1 MSKQDRQKFNILI
14 VLLVVL
20 GMTALM
26 GYRMNQ
32 PPTTAAV
39 QVPETKTST
48 NPPAPTDARIRL
60 DLIEKAEGSKEEIGR
75 KNVFQYQKPP
85 APSPASRSSVPGS
98 GGSASTTPGPQQP
111 APPSAGLP
119 PTASGSSPSAAPPGP
134 PPIPLKYQGYAAENA
149 PGGQMTAFLT
159 DDASRH
165 YNVMPSE
172 ILMGRYRINQIS
184 TASVEVEDLETNRR
198 QTLPLLK

>member
-1 MSKQDRQKFNILI
+1 MSKQDRQKFSILI

-20 GMTALM
+20 GMTAVL

-39 QVPETKTST
+39 QVPETKTSA

-85 APSPASRSSVPGS
+85 ASRPPVPGS

-111 APPSAGLP
+111 APPLFGLP
-119 PTASGSSPSAAPPGP
+119 PTTSGSSASAAPPGP
-134 PPIPLKYQGYAAENA
+134 PPIPLKYQGYAAESA

-165 YNVMPSE
+165 YNVTPSE

>member
-1 MSKQDRQKFNILI
+1 MSKQDRQKFSILM

-20 GMTALM
+20 GMTAVL

-39 QVPETKTST
+39 QVPETKTSA

-60 DLIEKAEGSKEEIGR
+60 DLIEKAEGSQEEIGR

-85 APSPASRSSVPGS
+85 ASRPPVPGS

-111 APPSAGLP
+111 APPLFGLP
-119 PTASGSSPSAAPPGP
+119 PTTSGSSASAAPPGP
-134 PPIPLKYQGYAAENA
+134 PPIPLKYQGYAAESA

-165 YNVMPSE
+165 YNVTPSE

>member
-1 MSKQDRQKFNILI
+1 MSKQDRQKFSILI

-20 GMTALM
+20 GMTAVL

-39 QVPETKTST
+39 QVPETKISA

-60 DLIEKAEGSKEEIGR
+60 DLIEKAEGSQEEIGR

-85 APSPASRSSVPGS
+85 ASRPPVPGS

-111 APPSAGLP
+111 APPLFGLP
-119 PTASGSSPSAAPPGP
+119 PTTSGSSASAAPPGP
-134 PPIPLKYQGYAAENA
+134 PPIPLKYQGYAAESA

-165 YNVMPSE
+165 YNVTPSE

>member
-1 MSKQDRQKFNILI
+1 MSKQDRQKFSILM
-14 VLLVVL
+14 VLLIVL
-20 GMTALM
+20 GMTAVL

-39 QVPETKTST
+39 QVPETKTSA

-85 APSPASRSSVPGS
+85 APPASRPPAPGS
-98 GGSASTTPGPQQP
+98 GGSTTPGAEQP
-111 APPSAGLP
+111 APPSVGSP
-119 PTASGSSPSAAPPGP
+119 PTTSGSSASAAPPGP
-134 PPIPLKYQGYAAENA
+134 PPIPLKYQGYAAESA

-165 YNVMPSE
+165 YNVTPSE

>member
-1 MSKQDRQKFNILI
+1 MSKQDRQKFSILI

-20 GMTALM
+20 GMTAVL

-39 QVPETKTST
+39 QVPETKISA

-60 DLIEKAEGSKEEIGR
+60 DLIEKAEGSQEEIGR

-85 APSPASRSSVPGS
+85 ASRPPVPGS
-98 GGSASTTPGPQQP
+98 GGSASTTPGPEQP
-111 APPSAGLP
+111 APPSVGLP
-119 PTASGSSPSAAPPGP
+119 PTTSGSSASAAPPGP
-134 PPIPLKYQGYAAENA
+134 PPIPLKYQGYAAESA

-165 YNVMPSE
+165 YNVTPSE

>member
-20 GMTALM
+20 GMTVLL

-85 APSPASRSSVPGS
+85 ASRPPVPGS

-111 APPSAGLP
+111 APPLFGLP
-119 PTASGSSPSAAPPGP
+119 PTTSGSSASAAPPGP
-134 PPIPLKYQGYAAENA
+134 PPIPLKYQGYAAESA

-165 YNVMPSE
+165 YNVTPSE

>member
-1 MSKQDRQKFNILI
+1 MSKQDRQKFSILI

-20 GMTALM
+20 GMTAVL
-26 GYRMNQ
+26 GYRMNR

-39 QVPETKTST
+39 QVPETKTSA

-85 APSPASRSSVPGS
+85 ASRPPVPGS
-98 GGSASTTPGPQQP
+98 SGSASTTPGPQQP
-111 APPSAGLP
+111 APPLFGLP
-119 PTASGSSPSAAPPGP
+119 PTTSGSSASAAPPGP
-134 PPIPLKYQGYAAENA
+134 PPIPLKYQGYAVENA

-165 YNVMPSE
+165 YNVTPSE
-172 ILMGRYRINQIS
+172 ILLGRYRINQIS

>member
-1 MSKQDRQKFNILI
+1 MSKQDRQKFSILM

-20 GMTALM
+20 GMTAVL

-39 QVPETKTST
+39 QVPETKTSA

-60 DLIEKAEGSKEEIGR
+60 DLIEKAEGSQEEIGR

-85 APSPASRSSVPGS
+85 SPPASRLPVPGS
-98 GGSASTTPGPQQP
+98 GGSASTTPGPEQP
-111 APPSAGLP
+111 ARPSAGLP
-119 PTASGSSPSAAPPGP
+119 PTTSGSSASAAPPGP
-134 PPIPLKYQGYAAENA
+134 PPIPLKYQGYAAESA

-165 YNVMPSE
+165 YNVTPSE

>member
-1 MSKQDRQKFNILI
+1 MSKQDRQKFSILV

-20 GMTALM
+20 GMTAVL

-39 QVPETKTST
+39 QVPETKTSA

-60 DLIEKAEGSKEEIGR
+60 DLIEKAEGSQEEIGR

-85 APSPASRSSVPGS
+85 ASRPPVPGS

-111 APPSAGLP
+111 APPLFGLP
-119 PTASGSSPSAAPPGP
+119 PTTSGSSASAAPPGP
-134 PPIPLKYQGYAAENA
+134 PPIPLKYQGYAAESA

-165 YNVMPSE
+165 YNVTPSE

>member
-1 MSKQDRQKFNILI
+1 MSKQDRQKFSILV

-20 GMTALM
+20 GMTAVL

-39 QVPETKTST
+39 QVPETKTSA

-60 DLIEKAEGSKEEIGR
+60 DLIEKAEGSQEEIGR

-85 APSPASRSSVPGS
+85 ASRPPVPGS
-98 GGSASTTPGPQQP
+98 GGSASTTPGPEQP

-119 PTASGSSPSAAPPGP
+119 PTTSGSSASAAPPGP
-134 PPIPLKYQGYAAENA
+134 PPIPLKYQGYAAESA

-165 YNVMPSE
+165 YNVTPSE

>member
-1 MSKQDRQKFNILI
+1 MSKQDRQKFSILM

-20 GMTALM
+20 GMTAVL

-39 QVPETKTST
+39 QVPETKTSA

-85 APSPASRSSVPGS
+85 ASRPPVPGS

-111 APPSAGLP
+111 APPLFGLP
-119 PTASGSSPSAAPPGP
+119 PTTSGSSASAAPPGP
-134 PPIPLKYQGYAAENA
+134 PPIPLKYQGYAAESA

-165 YNVMPSE
+165 YNVTPSE

>member
-20 GMTALM
+20 GMTVLL

-75 KNVFQYQKPP
+75 KKCFPIP
-85 APSPASRSSVPGS
+85 EASGV
-98 GGSASTTPGPQQP
+98 
-111 APPSAGLP
+111 SAGAFP
-119 PTASGSSPSAAPPGP
+119 SFSSWVWRFRVNAAGPTAACSA
-134 PPIPLKYQGYAAENA
+134 I
-149 PGGQMTAFLT
+149 
-159 DDASRH
+159 
-165 YNVMPSE
+165 
-172 ILMGRYRINQIS
+172 GRLATNHKRSFRIRS
-184 TASVEVEDLETNRR
+184 TAGTATHSAEVSGLCR
-198 QTLPLLK
+198 

>member
-1 MSKQDRQKFNILI
+1 MSKQDRQKFSILML
-14 VLLVVL
+14 LLVVL
-20 GMTALM
+20 GMTAVL

-39 QVPETKTST
+39 QVPETKTSA

-60 DLIEKAEGSKEEIGR
+60 DLIEKAEGSQEEIGR

-85 APSPASRSSVPGS
+85 ASRPPVPGS
-98 GGSASTTPGPQQP
+98 GGSASTRPGSEQP
-111 APPSAGLP
+111 APPLFGLP
-119 PTASGSSPSAAPPGP
+119 PTTSGSSASAAPPGP
-134 PPIPLKYQGYAAENA
+134 PPIPLKYQGYAAESA

-165 YNVMPSE
+165 YNVRPSE

>member
-20 GMTALM
+20 GMTVLL

-60 DLIEKAEGSKEEIGR
+60 DLLEKAEGSQEEIGR

-85 APSPASRSSVPGS
+85 APPASRPPVPGS

-111 APPSAGLP
+111 APPLFGLP
-119 PTASGSSPSAAPPGP
+119 PTTSGSSASAAPPGP
-134 PPIPLKYQGYAAENA
+134 PPIPLKYQGYAAESA

-165 YNVMPSE
+165 YNVTPSE

>member
-1 MSKQDRQKFNILI
+1 MSKQDRQKFSILI

-20 GMTALM
+20 GMTAVL

-39 QVPETKTST
+39 QVPETKTSA

-60 DLIEKAEGSKEEIGR
+60 DLIEKAEGSQEEIGR

-85 APSPASRSSVPGS
+85 ASRPPVPGS

-111 APPSAGLP
+111 APPLFGLP
-119 PTASGSSPSAAPPGP
+119 PTTSGSSASAAPPGP
-134 PPIPLKYQGYAAENA
+134 PPIPLKYQGYAAESA

-165 YNVMPSE
+165 YNVTPSE

>member
-1 MSKQDRQKFNILI
+1 MSKQDRQKFSILM
-14 VLLVVL
+14 VLLIVL
-20 GMTALM
+20 GMTAVL

-39 QVPETKTST
+39 QVPETKTSA

-60 DLIEKAEGSKEEIGR
+60 DLIEKAEGSQEEIGR

-85 APSPASRSSVPGS
+85 ASRPPVPGS

-111 APPSAGLP
+111 APPLFGLP
-119 PTASGSSPSAAPPGP
+119 PTTSGSSASAAPPGP
-134 PPIPLKYQGYAAENA
+134 PPIPLKYQGYAAESA

-165 YNVMPSE
+165 YNVTPSE

>member
-1 MSKQDRQKFNILI
+1 MSKQDRQKFSILM

-20 GMTALM
+20 GMTAVL

-39 QVPETKTST
+39 QVPETKTSA

-60 DLIEKAEGSKEEIGR
+60 DLIEKAEGSQEEIGR

-85 APSPASRSSVPGS
+85 ASRPPVPGS
-98 GGSASTTPGPQQP
+98 GGSASTTPGSEQP
-111 APPSAGLP
+111 APPSVGLP
-119 PTASGSSPSAAPPGP
+119 PTTSGSSASAAQPGP
-134 PPIPLKYQGYAAENA
+134 PPIPLKYQGYAAESA

-165 YNVMPSE
+165 YNVTPSE

>member
-1 MSKQDRQKFNILI
+1 MSKQDRQKFSILI

-20 GMTALM
+20 GLTAVL

-39 QVPETKTST
+39 QVPETKTSA

-85 APSPASRSSVPGS
+85 APPASRPPAPGS
-98 GGSASTTPGPQQP
+98 GGSTTPGAEQP
-111 APPSAGLP
+111 APPSVGSP
-119 PTASGSSPSAAPPGP
+119 PTTSGSSASAAPPGP
-134 PPIPLKYQGYAAENA
+134 PPIPLKYQGYAAEGA
-149 PGGQMTAFLT
+149 AGGQMTAFLT

-165 YNVMPSE
+165 YNVTPSE

>member
-1 MSKQDRQKFNILI
+1 MSKQDRQKFSILM

-20 GMTALM
+20 GMTAVL

-39 QVPETKTST
+39 QVPETKTSA

-60 DLIEKAEGSKEEIGR
+60 DLIEKAEGSQEEIGR

-85 APSPASRSSVPGS
+85 ASRPPVPGS
-98 GGSASTTPGPQQP
+98 GGSASTTPGSEQP
-111 APPSAGLP
+111 APPSVGLP
-119 PTASGSSPSAAPPGP
+119 PTTSGSSASAAPPGP
-134 PPIPLKYQGYAAENA
+134 PPIPLKYQGYAAESA

-165 YNVMPSE
+165 YNVTPSE

>member
-1 MSKQDRQKFNILI
+1 MSKQDRQKFSILM
-14 VLLVVL
+14 VLLIVL
-20 GMTALM
+20 GMTAVL

-39 QVPETKTST
+39 QVPETKTSA

-60 DLIEKAEGSKEEIGR
+60 DLIEKAEGSQEEIGR

-85 APSPASRSSVPGS
+85 ASRPPVPGS

-111 APPSAGLP
+111 APPAFGLP
-119 PTASGSSPSAAPPGP
+119 PTTSGSSASAAPPGP
-134 PPIPLKYQGYAAENA
+134 PPIPLKYQGYAAESA

-165 YNVMPSE
+165 YNVTPSE

>member
-1 MSKQDRQKFNILI
+1 MSKQDRQKFSILM
-14 VLLVVL
+14 VLLIVL
-20 GMTALM
+20 GMTAVL

-39 QVPETKTST
+39 QVPETKTSA

-85 APSPASRSSVPGS
+85 ASRPPVPGS

-111 APPSAGLP
+111 APPLFGLP
-119 PTASGSSPSAAPPGP
+119 PTTSGSSASAAPPGP
-134 PPIPLKYQGYAAENA
+134 PPIPLKYQGYAAESA

-165 YNVMPSE
+165 YNVTPSE

>member
-1 MSKQDRQKFNILI
+1 MSKQDRQKFSILM
-14 VLLVVL
+14 VLLIVL
-20 GMTALM
+20 GMTAVL

-39 QVPETKTST
+39 QVPETKISA

-60 DLIEKAEGSKEEIGR
+60 DLIEKAEGSQEEIGR
-75 KNVFQYQKPP
+75 KNLFQYQKPP
-85 APSPASRSSVPGS
+85 ASRPPVPGS

-111 APPSAGLP
+111 APPLFGLP
-119 PTASGSSPSAAPPGP
+119 PTASGSSASAAPPGP
-134 PPIPLKYQGYAAENA
+134 PPIPLKYQGYAAESA

-165 YNVMPSE
+165 YNVTPSE

>member
-1 MSKQDRQKFNILI
+1 MSKQDRQKFSILI

-20 GMTALM
+20 GMTAVL

-39 QVPETKTST
+39 QVPETKTSA

-85 APSPASRSSVPGS
+85 ASRPPVPGS
-98 GGSASTTPGPQQP
+98 GGSASTTPRPEQP
-111 APPSAGLP
+111 APPSIGLP
-119 PTASGSSPSAAPPGP
+119 PTTSGSSASAAPPGP
-134 PPIPLKYQGYAAENA
+134 PPIPLKYQGYAAESA

-165 YNVMPSE
+165 YNVTPSE

>member
-1 MSKQDRQKFNILI
+1 MSKQDRQKFSILM
-14 VLLVVL
+14 VLLIVL
-20 GMTALM
+20 GMTAVL

-39 QVPETKTST
+39 QVPETKTSA

-60 DLIEKAEGSKEEIGR
+60 DLIEKAEGSQEEIGR

-85 APSPASRSSVPGS
+85 ASRPPVPGS
-98 GGSASTTPGPQQP
+98 GGSASTTPGSEQP
-111 APPSAGLP
+111 APPSVGLP
-119 PTASGSSPSAAPPGP
+119 PTTSGSSASAAPPGP
-134 PPIPLKYQGYAAENA
+134 PPIPLKYQGYAAESA

>member
-20 GMTALM
+20 GMTVLL

-60 DLIEKAEGSKEEIGR
+60 DLIEKAEGSQEEIGR

-85 APSPASRSSVPGS
+85 ASRPPVPGS

-111 APPSAGLP
+111 APPLFGLP
-119 PTASGSSPSAAPPGP
+119 PTASGSSASAAPPGP
-134 PPIPLKYQGYAAENA
+134 PPIPLKYQGYAAESA

-165 YNVMPSE
+165 YNVTPSE